1 MALVAEGRLD
11 ELAARIE
18 GLDERERPAEDGL
31 AGAARGGDDA
41 PDVADAKLDRMVRV
55 EDGLPR
61 RVAEGMSEALPARP
75 CDGLLRRAVVLED
88 FRAVAEPEEQ
98 RHRVAVLQ
106 QLPVGSEELREEGV
120 EEGLVLAE
128 ERLRPELQRAA
139 AEEGIGGEGN
149 RGEGSH
155 FAKAR
160 SAKSSAHAQS

>member
-88 FRAVAEPEEQ
+88 LRAVAEPEEQ

>member
-1 MALVAEGRLD
+1 MALVAEGRLG
-11 ELAARIE
+11 EFAAGIE
-18 GLDERERPAEDGL
+18 REDERERLAEDVR

-41 PDVADAKLDRMVRV
+41 PDIGVVERDRMVRV
-55 EDGLPR
+55 EDRLAR
-61 RVAEGMSEALPARP
+61 RVADRMREALPARP
-75 CDGLLRRAVVLED
+75 GDGLREVAGELQDL
-88 FRAVAEPEEQ
+88 RAVAEPEQE

-106 QLPVGSEELREEGV
+106 QLAVGAEELGEEAV
-120 EEGLVLAE
+120 EEDVVLAE

-139 AEEGIGGEGN
+139 AEKEIGGKGN